1 MTISSVLGQPAGL
14 VPRITPCWRRLLW
27 VKLGLILLLLVVLRQ
42 FEQPVVLAGVLDRSG
57 LIPSLV
63 VSFVKPMAFSRYF
76 VVLVPAVLPVLA
88 VQFGA
93 LNLNRLGRGCAI
105 GVLGLLLASWWG
117 PGFSELDPALRGVR
131 EQDQFRLISQR
142 TGGLGERYG
151 PRARLLNLSDQ
162 MEVAMGRIPSDPV
175 PWGDADDL
183 EKRLAAPPLPSEL
196 WLAK

>member
-1 MTISSVLGQPAGL
+1 M
-14 VPRITPCWRRLLW
+14 
-27 VKLGLILLLLVVLRQ
+27 
-42 FEQPVVLAGVLDRSG
+42 
-57 LIPSLV
+57 
-63 VSFVKPMAFSRYF
+63 
-76 VVLVPAVLPVLA
+76 
-88 VQFGA
+88 GA
-93 LNLNRLGRGCAI
+93 
-105 GVLGLLLASWWG
+105 
-117 PGFSELDPALRGVR
+117 GFSELDPALRGVR

-196 WLAK
+196 WLASSGPPQAMERKLKPLQSHVLQAGYHCEQRANDLSHARLLRCRSEAMGRSE